1 MIDLTRQNLLIES
14 VVVLTIAVSLNS
26 NITATAQE
34 LTLRSIGK
42 GLIDEMESVGADIT
56 ANSMIQVYYQ
66 LLPQSIQVVLQ
77 EYDDVLADLLV
88 DYDVAHTAADSAEV
102 TEVITDMN
110 TVWIQI
116 QNIHS
121 ESFTPAVIQILHDAY
136 SELYPLQ

>member
-1 MIDLTRQNLLIES
+1 MDLTRQNLLIKS

-34 LTLRSIGK
+34 LTLRLIDN

-56 ANSMIQVYYQ
+56 ANSKIQSYYQ
-66 LLPQSIQVVLQ
+66 QLPQSVQVVLQ
-77 EYDDVLADLLV
+77 EYDEVLADLLV
-88 DYDVAHTAADSAEV
+88 DYGVAHTAADSAEV
-102 TEVITDMN
+102 TEIITDMN

-116 QNIHS
+116 QKIYS
-121 ESFTPAVIQILHDAY
+121 ESFTPAVIQTLHDAY

>member
-1 MIDLTRQNLLIES
+1 MDLTRQNLLIES

-34 LTLRSIGK
+34 LTLRLIDN

-56 ANSMIQVYYQ
+56 ANSKIQIYYQ
-66 LLPQSIQVVLQ
+66 QLPQSVQVMLQ
-77 EYDDVLADLLV
+77 EYDEVLADLLV
-88 DYDVAHTAADSAEV
+88 DYGVAHTAADSAEV
-102 TEVITDMN
+102 TEIITDMN

-116 QNIHS
+116 QKIYS
-121 ESFTPAVIQILHDAY
+121 ESFTPAVIQTLHDAY